1 MLFIVCKF
9 ELLSIVTFSLK
20 HFIISCK
27 EDLLATNYLGFD
39 YLGKYFTF
47 NFETFLLDRSLFI
60 DNFPP
65 VLYIC
70 HTTALWSPLI
80 LIRNQQNILLAL
92 SIMWWL
98 FSLLLSQF
106 PLLCCLSTFW
116 LLCLCIILLGI
127 LWASGICRLIF
138 FK

>member
-65 VLYIC
+65 SSLHMSYHCLLVSIDSDKKSAKYLIGALYYVMTFFPC
-70 HTTALWSPLI
+70 CFHNFLFSAVF
-80 LIRNQQNILLAL
+80 QHFDCYVFAL
-92 SIMWWL
+92 SYL
-98 FSLLLSQF
+98 AF
-106 PLLCCLSTFW
+106 CE
-116 LLCLCIILLGI
+116 LLGYVD
-127 LWASGICRLIF
+127 
-138 FK
+138 

>member
-70 HTTALWSPLI
+70 HTTAFWSPLI
-80 LIRNQQNILLAL
+80 LIRNQQNILLVL

-98 FSLLLSQF
+98 FFLAAFTISSSLLSFNILTVMSLHYPTWHF
-106 PLLCCLSTFW
+106 VSFW
-116 LLCLCIILLGI
+116 DM
-127 LWASGICRLIF
+127 
-138 FK
+138 